1 MDPEKADTY
10 FNQEQVEKNLEII
23 KLIQIRNDQN
33 LEKQINE
40 SIGFIKEK
48 LGDRYKTLNLIIS
61 ITGGA
66 NNFEF
71 PFNFITSYKDGLEK
85 LANSTNALFITG
97 KNDVFLLK

>member
-1 MDPEKADTY
+1 MDPEKADAY

-23 KLIQIRNDQN
+23 KLIQIKNDQN

-61 ITGGA
+61 IIR
-66 NNFEF
+66 FELYQVK
-71 PFNFITSYKDGLEK
+71 PSNLE
-85 LANSTNALFITG
+85 
-97 KNDVFLLK
+97 FLI

>member
-40 SIGFIKEK
+40 SIGFIK
-48 LGDRYKTLNLIIS
+48 Y
-61 ITGGA
+61 
-66 NNFEF
+66 
-71 PFNFITSYKDGLEK
+71 YW
-85 LANSTNALFITG
+85 
-97 KNDVFLLK
+97 